1 MINVGTTLKSLREE
15 RGYTVRQLAEKAQV
29 QSSHLSNIENGK
41 RSPGLDVIDRICNAL
56 GASVTQVLVKT
67 DMEKELE
74 LGKRKLL
81 RDLMPYFRKMDSV
94 AKQIYGGDN
103 NDPDDRDDL
112 NRGQGEGLNPII
124 VGGGMIDFEHLNN
137 KDYEKGI

>member
-56 GASVTQVLVKT
+56 GASITQVLVKT

-74 LGKRKLL
+74 LSKRKLL
-81 RDLMPYFRKMDSV
+81 KDLMPYFRKIDSV
-94 AKQIYGGDN
+94 AKQIYGSG
-103 NDPDDRDDL
+103 NDDSDDRDDH
-112 NRGQGEGLNPII
+112 NKGQGEGLNPII
-124 VGGGMIDFEHLNN
+124 SGGGTIDYELIDN
-137 KDYEKGI
+137 KTHEKGI